1 MMDLPK
7 IGPTS
12 TRKRRRRSVK
22 IFVSAAVNPKANDRD
37 GWKYLF
43 ANQLTLY
50 LTSGVAKLAVAL
62 VLFRLA
68 INKQFKVI
76 IAASMVVVVVW
87 TFSTTLFS
95 SWLCITNGTTSYL
108 SSSTCTAIGLFRT
121 ISNVFIDYFYAFLP
135 IFIVKR
141 AKMNTQMKIS
151 VCILL
156 GLGFL

>member
-1 MMDLPK
+1 MSWSQQNASSD
-7 IGPTS
+7 
-12 TRKRRRRSVK
+12 
-22 IFVSAAVNPKANDRD
+22 DRD
-37 GWKYLF
+37 ERQYLF

-68 INKQFKVI
+68 INKQFKVV

>member
-1 MMDLPK
+1 M
-7 IGPTS
+7 
-12 TRKRRRRSVK
+12 SVD
-22 IFVSAAVNPKANDRD
+22 VAGEQDADARYE
-37 GWKYLF
+37 WQYLY

-62 VLFRLA
+62 VLYRLA
-68 INKQFKVI
+68 INKRFQVI
-76 IAASMVVVVVW
+76 IVASMAVVIVW
-87 TFSTTLFS
+87 TFTTTLFS

-108 SSSTCTAIGLFRT
+108 SSSTCTAVGLFRT
-121 ISNVFIDYFYAFLP
+121 ISNVFIDYFYALLP

-141 AKMNTQMKIS
+141 AKMNTQMKVS